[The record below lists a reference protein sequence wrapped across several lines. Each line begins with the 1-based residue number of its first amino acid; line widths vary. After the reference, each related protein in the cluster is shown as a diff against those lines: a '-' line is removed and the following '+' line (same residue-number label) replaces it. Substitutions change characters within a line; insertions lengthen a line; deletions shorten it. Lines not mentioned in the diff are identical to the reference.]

1 MTDEKVK
8 EIAIQIENDMI
19 YKYSGKLYDKV
30 QGVTE
35 WGNLQSRNLLVRD
48 C

>member
-8 EIAIQIENDMI
+8 EIATQIENDMI

-30 QGVTE
+30 
-35 WGNLQSRNLLVRD
+35 
-48 C
+48 